1 MSDRD
6 LFPEQFPPIPLDD
19 VELAPRM
26 GRYGDEPTYE
36 RLVLAAFSA
45 ALVVLLTKIAAV
57 LLIGNLLGATITVQF
72 FLGFLPYFGVIAEP
86 TTFTS
91 IVTFSTI
98 AMITAGLIILVKPVL
113 QVGWHRQTIWGRG
126 VGLAIAAETFFL
138 EALRHWIWPAVLR
151 WDWAW
156 LGGFELILGLVL
168 LITALKQTDTRTD
181 NVRTASQTHVD
192 PPTEDIR

>member
-1 MSDRD
+1 MSGRNV
-6 LFPEQFPPIPLDD
+6 FPDEFPPIPLDE
-19 VELAPRM
+19 VELAPTLRSAKDD
-26 GRYGDEPTYE
+26 RTYE

-45 ALVVLLTKIAAV
+45 ALTVLLTKIAAT
-57 LLIGNLLGATITVQF
+57 LLISNMLGATITVQF

-86 TTFTS
+86 STFTS

-98 AMITAGLIILVKPVL
+98 AMITAALILLIKPVL
-113 QVGWHRQTIWGRG
+113 QVGWNRQTIWGRG

-138 EALRHWIWPAVLR
+138 EALRHWIWPDVLR

-168 LITALKQTDTRTD
+168 LITALKQANSRTD
-181 NVRTASQTHVD
+181 NMRSTRQVHVD
-192 PPTEDIR
+192 TTEDIR